1 MAKNAGT
8 ADGGTILN
16 KYGNLTIKNCQFINS
31 SIGGRGGA
39 IYNEEGFL
47 TIINSKFI
55 NNYANIG
62 SSIYSTRNNTCTII
76 NSKFI
81 NNTVERNGI
90 VYLHSNSTILNS
102 EFNNNYGSV
111 LMMTGAD
118 LKSRLLPGTVE
129 NCTFTNNNVPTSQLS
144 YLTRIKVINCLF
156 ENNTSIN
163 SGLVSIL
170 GSIINNTQFI
180 NNNANKGS
188 IINLI
193 QTISQIDNSLFKD
206 NHAINGTIHAL
217 DPISITNSIFEN
229 NTANIGGCVWTASPI
244 NLTNNI
250 FKNNLANYT
259 GVLFLNNTKLSEV
272 ARITNCNFTNNKAL
286 KSTGTIQIDG
296 VKFDVKINNSTFVD
310 NTADFI
316 STIDNNGNCTIN
328 NSYFNGQN
336 SPLIYN
342 LGKVIVDNTFN
353 INESDVENYG
363 ILIILNPKS
372 DINNNTVINNT
383 NATPVNLNNNTN
395 TTNITNN
402 DIIITKIN
410 VSNFNK
416 IYGTEDKFTGTF
428 TDNNGN
434 PLIGQHINIRLSRTI
449 NNQYKDYDVVTDYK
463 GEFNLPINLAPG
475 TYYATVDF
483 NGLIHNNKTYLP
495 TPSNKVNITVNK
507 ENTNDNRTESIITL
521 DEFNEPY
528 GAGKSLTG
536 HLTTINNENI
546 IGRHV
551 GILLTRI
558 SSGATKTY
566 DTVTD
571 YTGSFNLAINLA
583 RGQYRVIAGYNG
595 DMSFTNTLK
604 SMVFTIY

>member
-1 MAKNAGT
+1 MQPRGLNITNPNANVT
-8 ADGGTILN
+8 INNLRFSYLKPSDKCDGGAIINNGILTLN
-16 KYGNLTIKNCQFINS
+16 HCSFNYCFSNRTGGAIYSVSKLNVYNCEFNYCTGENGGSISSCTSQRTNIINS
-31 SIGGRGGA
+31 TFKGTTTYYVPTNGGA
-39 IYNEEGFL
+39 IYNQYGDLYVDNCIFTKCYAIKGAGIYTTGEGYSY
-47 TIINSKFI
+47 TVIVNNSNFI
-55 NNYANIG
+55 NNSHKPIYNEYTHYDIEGISICSLSGDVLEIYNSYFTDGINSIYATG
-62 SSIYSTRNNTCTII
+62 SSKRTSIVSNSSFYGAGIDIGGNLILENLTGRYYVFCTPNTTTVINTPDIDAQYRGSIDLNTTYWKEVINRTYNTTTNNTP
-76 NSKFI
+76 I
-81 NNTVERNGI
+81 NN
-90 VYLHSNSTILNS
+90 
-102 EFNNNYGSV
+102 
-111 LMMTGAD
+111 D
-118 LKSRLLPGTVE
+118 
-129 NCTFTNNNVPTSQLS
+129 TNNTL
-144 YLTRIKVINCLF
+144 
-156 ENNTSIN
+156 
-163 SGLVSIL
+163 
-170 GSIINNTQFI
+170 IINNT
-180 NNNANKGS
+180 
-188 IINLI
+188 
-193 QTISQIDNSLFKD
+193 
-206 NHAINGTIHAL
+206 
-217 DPISITNSIFEN
+217 
-229 NTANIGGCVWTASPI
+229 NTT
-244 NLTNNI
+244 
-250 FKNNLANYT
+250 
-259 GVLFLNNTKLSEV
+259 
-272 ARITNCNFTNNKAL
+272 
-286 KSTGTIQIDG
+286 
-296 VKFDVKINNSTFVD
+296 
-310 NTADFI
+310 
-316 STIDNNGNCTIN
+316 
-328 NSYFNGQN
+328 
-336 SPLIYN
+336 
-342 LGKVIVDNTFN
+342 
-353 INESDVENYG
+353 
-363 ILIILNPKS
+363 
-372 DINNNTVINNT
+372 NNT
-383 NATPVNLNNNTN
+383 NATPVNPNNNTN
-395 TTNITNN
+395 TTNTTNN

-416 IYGTEDKFTGTF
+416 IYGTEDKFIGTF

-434 PLIGQHINIRLSRTI
+434 PLIGQHINIRLSRTT

-536 HLTTINNENI
+536 HLTTINNKNI